1 MPSPLAQLVYTSRA
15 ATVMTADQLGLLAAQ
30 SGRSNASLD
39 VTGMLL
45 YGTGHFMQ
53 VLEGDI
59 FTVNSL
65 FARIATD
72 FRHRDVVRL
81 FFGPLAERRF
91 SHWSMGFVNLDRRE
105 VVEPAISE
113 GVAQVVQC
121 CEALC
126 NPVEAV
132 ALLRSFR
139 DTVSRAA

>member
-1 MPSPLAQLVYTSRA
+1 MPMPLAQLVYTSRA
-15 ATVMTADQLGLLAAQ
+15 ATVMTADQLGQLAAQ
-30 SGRSNASLD
+30 SERKNASLG

-45 YGTGHFMQ
+45 YGSGHFMQ

-59 FTVNSL
+59 FTVHSL

-72 FRHRDVVRL
+72 FRHRNVVRL

-91 SHWSMGFVNLDRRE
+91 SRWSMGLVNLDRRGM
-105 VVEPAISE
+105 VDPAISE
-113 GVAQVVQC
+113 GVVEVVQC
-121 CEALC
+121 CEALS
-126 NPVEAV
+126 NPVDAV